1 MYNST
6 RLICMALICMFT
18 FSSCSKDSVIPE
30 ESAANLSTL
39 KLVDNFAY
47 SKIETQILD
56 AVNAHRQSIG
66 LSSLSP
72 VDDIT
77 LQALDHTSY
86 MATQKVVNHD
96 DFNKR
101 YEALVKEIGAKAV
114 AENVAFGYRT
124 ADAVVAAWIKSDEHR
139 ANLEGDYKYFGVAV
153 EQDKDGRNYFT
164 NIFVR

>member
-6 RLICMALICMFT
+6 KLICMLLVCVFT
-18 FSSCSKDSVIPE
+18 LNSCSKDSDLPQE
-30 ESAANLSTL
+30 TSANLTV

-47 SKIETQILD
+47 SKIETQILE
-56 AVNAHRQSIG
+56 AVNQHRESIG
-66 LSSLSP
+66 LNALDP

-86 MATQKVVNHD
+86 MASLKVVNHD

-124 ADAVVAAWIKSDEHR
+124 ANAVVAAWIKSDEHR
-139 ANLEGDYKYFGVAV
+139 ANLEGNYKYFGVAV

>member
-1 MYNST
+1 MHNIT
-6 RLICMALICMFT
+6 RLICMALLCLFT
-18 FSSCSKDSVIPE
+18 FSSCSKDNEIPE
-30 ESAANLSTL
+30 RSSANLETV

-47 SKIETQILD
+47 SKIEAQILD
-56 AVNAHRQSIG
+56 AVNKHRKNIG
-66 LSSLSP
+66 LSELNP

-86 MATQKVVNHD
+86 MASEKVVNHN

-101 YEALVKEIGAKAV
+101 YEALVKYIDAHAV
-114 AENVAFGYRT
+114 AENVGYGYKT
-124 ADAVVAAWIKSDEHR
+124 AEAVVAAWIKSDEHR
-139 ANLEGDYKYFGVAV
+139 ANLEGDFKYFGVAV